1 MHQGG
6 TGSIPAEL
14 AVHIGVH
21 TARPEARRDVV
32 DIATGRS
39 RRDPGLRQG
48 FVHREALLIG
58 QVGTK
63 TLKGLVDGALR
74 YVAAAPGFCST
85 AEAMVNPV

>member
-1 MHQGG
+1 M
-6 TGSIPAEL
+6 
-14 AVHIGVH
+14 
-21 TARPEARRDVV
+21 

-48 FVHREALLIG
+48 FVHREVLLIG

-74 YVAAAPGFCST
+74 YVAAAAGFCST
-85 AEAMVNPV
+85 A